1 MMLFPLIFDSVRLG
15 PDGTS
20 GAHHHRQTSECV
32 DIASCAACVEA
43 GCAFTSGECTDRA
56 GPGSELSV
64 CCDADKSKAKGDNW
78 LCADGC
84 NTCTC
89 DNSGAISAKGCEM
102 MSTATPEHPG
112 RLNSELVVVVLA
124 LVPAILCILAFV
136 GIVCLC
142 FCYRKK
148 GKALSRKELD
158 RDEEADQ
165 LAAGD

>member
-1 MMLFPLIFDSVRLG
+1 MCVVMRTRARPRATTGYAQTDAIL
-15 PDGTS
+15 
-20 GAHHHRQTSECV
+20 AHVTT
-32 DIASCAACVEA
+32 AA
-43 GCAFTSGECTDRA
+43 
-56 GPGSELSV
+56 LSPP
-64 CCDADKSKAKGDNW
+64 K
-78 LCADGC
+78 
-84 NTCTC
+84 
-89 DNSGAISAKGCEM
+89 
-102 MSTATPEHPG
+102 EHPG

>member
-1 MMLFPLIFDSVRLG
+1 MMMVFPLIFASVGLD
-15 PDGTS
+15 PDRTS
-20 GAHHHRQTSECV
+20 RAHRRQTSECV
-32 DIASCAACVEA
+32 DIESCTACAEA
-43 GCAFTSGECTDRA
+43 GCAFTSGACTA

-64 CCDADKSKAKGDNW
+64 CCDADKSKAKGDSW

-89 DNSGAISAKGCEM
+89 DNSGAISAKGCEI
-102 MSTATPEHPG
+102 MSTATPERPG
-112 RLNSELVVVVLA
+112 RLNSELVVVALA
-124 LVPAILCILAFV
+124 LVPAVLCILAFV